1 MLPFLKFYVPDKLLL
16 MSLSKLKL
24 PLILN
29 EEESKHVAEYEV
41 LQRIA
46 CSFKDKLLLYVI
58 PFSLLFT
65 SCQIYDKI
73 PKQREVFL

>member
-1 MLPFLKFYVPDKLLL
+1 

-29 EEESKHVAEYEV
+29 EEESKYVAEYEV
-41 LQRIA
+41 LQRTA
-46 CSFKDKLLLYVI
+46 CSFKKDKLLLYVI
-58 PFSLLFT
+58 PFPLLLA